1 MSGALG
7 TGVQLGVFMLGMLMA
22 RFLPRQRPSA
32 GGA

>member
-1 MSGALG
+1 LG

-22 RFLPRQRPSA
+22 RLLPRQRPSA

>member
-7 TGVQLGVFMLGMLMA
+7 TGVQLGMFMLIAWL
-22 RFLPRQRPSA
+22 LPRQRPFA